1 MACLKPLPLF
11 IYVNINIVGSE
22 SYMQNPNLG
31 QQLINQEYI
40 DNKEIIFNQYKLYVE
55 MADKISERRANV
67 NTFFLT
73 ANTLVL
79 TVSCLDVFEIKKYI
93 LIITLLGVILS
104 YTWYYL
110 LQSYKLLNSGKFSVI
125 NEVEKT
131 LPLNLYSYEWYKL
144 GYGYEKEK
152 YWPISHIEKQ
162 VPVTFG
168 IFYVVILIFV
178 ILIGG

>member
-1 MACLKPLPLF
+1 MSPL
-11 IYVNINIVGSE
+11 N
-22 SYMQNPNLG
+22 
-31 QQLINQEYI
+31 
-40 DNKEIIFNQYKLYVE
+40 
-55 MADKISERRANV
+55 
-67 NTFFLT
+67 
-73 ANTLVL
+73 
-79 TVSCLDVFEIKKYI
+79 IKKYI